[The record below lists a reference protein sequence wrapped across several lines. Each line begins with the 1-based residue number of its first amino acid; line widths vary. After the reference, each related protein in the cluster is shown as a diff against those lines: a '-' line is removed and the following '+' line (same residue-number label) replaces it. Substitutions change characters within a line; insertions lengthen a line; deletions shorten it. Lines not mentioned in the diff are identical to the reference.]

1 MQETYS
7 TCTVKKEN
15 IYYTDTAKLLLQ
27 WCHIYNLHILMDIME
42 EMSGLNLHLH
52 LITEDNS
59 K

>member
-7 TCTVKKEN
+7 TCNVQKQN
-15 IYYTDTAKLLLQ
+15 IYYTDTAKLLLH
-27 WCHIYNLHILMDIME
+27 WCHIYTLHILMDIME

-52 LITEDNS
+52 LTTEDNS